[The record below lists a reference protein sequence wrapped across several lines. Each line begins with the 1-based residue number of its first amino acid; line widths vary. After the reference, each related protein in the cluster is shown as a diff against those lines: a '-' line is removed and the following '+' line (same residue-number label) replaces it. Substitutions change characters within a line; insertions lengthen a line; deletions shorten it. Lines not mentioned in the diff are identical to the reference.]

1 MGVVVVV
8 GVVVVLVVVVV
19 VVAHE
24 EEYGGVEEMGEG
36 GAGKDNRIVAGFE
49 RPEART
55 RRA

>member
-1 MGVVVVV
+1 M
-8 GVVVVLVVVVV
+8 VLVVVV